1 MLGTEVLEVEKD
13 LDSIVS
19 AMTSEDI
26 TEIMKVTGQGT
37 TSSEKVGLPRLSIN
51 YDQETEDG
59 MNLKRGDW
67 KMYLDGRF
75 VYASEVVL
83 RTLLR
88 TFEYSMWDAELNEGK
103 GGFSCK
109 SIQKTSFGGAF
120 PDTEGGDKCG
130 RLSRDEENA
139 LDKDDP
145 QYLSSRAVVCNQVMY
160 GHISGAFREADGTP
174 VDVVNEPVVAYF
186 KRSGFKPIA
195 DFVSSL
201 AKQNK
206 LMVLTEMKLT
216 TSKQKK
222 GSVTYWT
229 PVPSSAGV
237 VKTLTDHD
245 KDLMANFADTIKAHN
260 DTVMGEHREAIK
272 LISSGDDIDLAAEF
286 SNAATG

>member
-1 MLGTEVLEVEKD
+1 MLGTEVMEVEKD
-13 LDSIVS
+13 LDSLIS
-19 AMTSEDI
+19 AMSSDNLD
-26 TEIMKVTGQGT
+26 EIMKVTGQGT
-37 TSSEKVGLPRLSIN
+37 ASSDKVGLPRLSIN

-59 MNLKRGDW
+59 TNLKRGDW
-67 KMYLDGRF
+67 KIYLDGRF
-75 VYASEVVL
+75 IYASEVTL

-88 TFEYSMWDAELNEGK
+88 TFEYSMWDAEANEGK

-109 SIQKTSFGGAF
+109 SIQKTSFGGSF
-120 PDTEGGDKCG
+120 PDTEGNDKCG
-130 RLSRDEENA
+130 RLSRDEENS
-139 LDKDDP
+139 LEKDDP
-145 QYLSSRAVVCNQVMY
+145 RYLSSRAVVCNQVMY
-160 GHISGAFREADGTP
+160 GHISGAFHEADGTP
-174 VDVVNEPVVAYF
+174 VDVVDEPVVAYF

-222 GSVTYWT
+222 GSVTYWI
-229 PVPSSAGV
+229 PVPSFAGAA
-237 VKTLTDHD
+237 KSLSEDD
-245 KDLMANFADTIKAHN
+245 KSLMSNFADTIKAHN
-260 DTVMGEHREAIK
+260 ENVMGQHREAVK

>member
-83 RTLLR
+83 RTLIR

-139 LDKDDP
+139 LD
-145 QYLSSRAVVCNQVMY
+145 
-160 GHISGAFREADGTP
+160 
-174 VDVVNEPVVAYF
+174 
-186 KRSGFKPIA
+186 
-195 DFVSSL
+195 
-201 AKQNK
+201 
-206 LMVLTEMKLT
+206 
-216 TSKQKK
+216 
-222 GSVTYWT
+222 
-229 PVPSSAGV
+229 
-237 VKTLTDHD
+237 
-245 KDLMANFADTIKAHN
+245 
-260 DTVMGEHREAIK
+260 
-272 LISSGDDIDLAAEF
+272 
-286 SNAATG
+286 

>member
-1 MLGTEVLEVEKD
+1 MLGTEVMEVEKD
-13 LDSIVS
+13 LDSLVS
-19 AMTSEDI
+19 AMSSDNLD
-26 TEIMKVTGQGT
+26 EIMKVTGQGT
-37 TSSEKVGLPRLSIN
+37 ASSDKVGLPRLSIN

-67 KMYLDGRF
+67 KIYLDGRF
-75 VYASEVVL
+75 IYASEVTL

-88 TFEYSMWDAELNEGK
+88 TFEYSMWDAEANEGK

-109 SIQKTSFGGAF
+109 SIQKTSFGGSF
-120 PDTEGGDKCG
+120 PDTEGNDKCG

-139 LDKDDP
+139 LEKDDP
-145 QYLSSRAVVCNQVMY
+145 RYLSSRAVVCNQVMY
-160 GHISGAFREADGTP
+160 GHISGAFHEADGTP
-174 VDVVNEPVVAYF
+174 VDVVDEPVVAYF

-222 GSVTYWT
+222 GSVTYWI
-229 PVPSSAGV
+229 PVPSFAGV
-237 VKTLTDHD
+237 VKTLSEDD
-245 KDLMANFADTIKAHN
+245 KELMSNFADTIKAHN
-260 DTVMGEHREAIK
+260 ENVMGQHREAVK

>member
-1 MLGTEVLEVEKD
+1 MLGTEVMEVEKD
-13 LDSIVS
+13 LDNLVS
-19 AMTSEDI
+19 AMSSDNLD
-26 TEIMKVTGQGT
+26 EIMKVTGQGT
-37 TSSEKVGLPRLSIN
+37 ASSDKVGLPRLSIN

-59 MNLKRGDW
+59 TNLKRGDW
-67 KMYLDGRF
+67 KIYLDGRF
-75 VYASEVVL
+75 IYASEVTL

-88 TFEYSMWDAELNEGK
+88 TFEYSMWDAEANEGK

-109 SIQKTSFGGAF
+109 SIQKTSFGGSF
-120 PDTEGGDKCG
+120 PDTEGNDKCG
-130 RLSRDEENA
+130 RLSRDEENS
-139 LDKDDP
+139 LEKDDP
-145 QYLSSRAVVCNQVMY
+145 RYLSSRAVVCNQVMY
-160 GHISGAFREADGTP
+160 GHISGAFHEADGTP
-174 VDVVNEPVVAYF
+174 VDVVDEPVVAYF

-222 GSVTYWT
+222 GSVTYWI
-229 PVPSSAGV
+229 PVPSFAGV
-237 VKTLTDHD
+237 VKTLSEDD
-245 KDLMANFADTIKAHN
+245 KSLMSNFADTIKAHN
-260 DTVMGEHREAIK
+260 ENVMGQHREAVK

>member
-19 AMTSEDI
+19 AMNSEDI
-26 TEIMKVTGQGT
+26 NEIMKVTGQGT

-51 YDQETEDG
+51 YDQETDDG
-59 MNLKRGDW
+59 TNLKRGDW

-75 VYASEVVL
+75 IYASEVIL
-83 RTLLR
+83 RTLMR
-88 TFEYSMWDAELNEGK
+88 TFEYSMWDAEANEGK

-109 SIQKTSFGGAF
+109 SMQKTSFGGSF
-120 PDTEGGDKCG
+120 PDTDGGDKCG

-145 QYLSSRAVVCNQVMY
+145 RYLTSRAVVCNQVMY
-160 GHISGAFREADGTP
+160 GHITGAFREADGTP

-201 AKQNK
+201 GPKNK

-229 PVPSSAGV
+229 PVPSEGNT
-237 VKTLTDHD
+237 VKSLTDKD
-245 KDLMANFADTIKAHN
+245 KELMANFADTIKAHN
-260 DTVMGEHREAIK
+260 DSVMGEHREAVK

-286 SNAATG
+286 RDAATG

>member
-1 MLGTEVLEVEKD
+1 MLGTEVMEVEKD
-13 LDSIVS
+13 LDNLVS
-19 AMTSEDI
+19 AMSSDNLD
-26 TEIMKVTGQGT
+26 EIMKVTGQGT
-37 TSSEKVGLPRLSIN
+37 ASSDKVGLPRLSIN

-59 MNLKRGDW
+59 TNLKRGDW
-67 KMYLDGRF
+67 KIYLDGRF
-75 VYASEVVL
+75 IYASEVTL

-88 TFEYSMWDAELNEGK
+88 TFEYSMWDAEANEGK

-109 SIQKTSFGGAF
+109 SIQKTSFGGSF
-120 PDTEGGDKCG
+120 PDTEGNDKCG
-130 RLSRDEENA
+130 RLSRDEENS
-139 LDKDDP
+139 LEKDDP
-145 QYLSSRAVVCNQVMY
+145 RYLSSRAVVCNQVMY
-160 GHISGAFREADGTP
+160 GHISGAFHEADGTP
-174 VDVVNEPVVAYF
+174 VDVVDEPVVAYF

-222 GSVTYWT
+222 GSVTYWI
-229 PVPSSAGV
+229 PVPSFAGV
-237 VKTLTDHD
+237 VKTLSEDD
-245 KDLMANFADTIKAHN
+245 KALMSNFADTIKAHN
-260 DTVMGEHREAIK
+260 ENVMGQHREAMK